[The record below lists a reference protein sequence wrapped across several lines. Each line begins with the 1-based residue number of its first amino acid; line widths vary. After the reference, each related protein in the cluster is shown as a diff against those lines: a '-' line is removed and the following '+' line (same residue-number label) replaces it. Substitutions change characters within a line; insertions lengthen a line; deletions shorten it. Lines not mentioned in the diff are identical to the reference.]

1 MDKLERVSTFGF
13 SRSSSHGRKAQAN
26 TPNRCKFKNENP
38 DNDAITDNVA
48 GQAYVEQFG
57 LEVFSRADN
66 AVRANKASK

>member
-1 MDKLERVSTFGF
+1 MVVPELILGLPPLTVTCY
-13 SRSSSHGRKAQAN
+13 Q
-26 TPNRCKFKNENP
+26 FKNENAE
-38 DNDAITDNVA
+38 NDAIMDNVA